1 MLSVVW
7 GLGWVVTSIERTAYP
22 RFKRLI
28 TAHELHLFFSPT
40 RDELQWAADATDC
53 DEHLLALLVMLKS
66 YRRMGCFP
74 ALEDV
79 PVMVVDFVRRAV
91 ELPEG
96 TLPVY
101 RAERTAKHHR
111 GLVRKRVGVTYDQ
124 ARARGIVEQSIRK
137 EAAAKNRPAD
147 LINIALEKVV
157 EAGLELPGFSTF
169 DKMASKIRT
178 EVNVS
183 IRTGIHDRMST
194 AQWAGLMRLLEERDS
209 DGTTLFNRLKKP
221 AKGPTWSHFK
231 NLTKRLEWL
240 DGLGDSDV
248 WMDGVAAGKITD
260 FAGEADAADASE
272 LRDFV
277 PVKRIALVA
286 ALTHKARMRV
296 RDDLAT
302 MFCKRVATKIKK
314 AKAELEEIR
323 LAEREIVEAL
333 IGNYRT
339 VLKYIDAG
347 GPAQEALTKAAAMTA
362 EVRQALEG
370 LDEDA
375 SVDEVATRLEGRVSP
390 AVLALVRAQVVQ
402 AGGLGAIRR
411 AVEGFGG
418 FAGQYEQ
425 IEKVSAHHGN
435 FWEVLLYG
443 QIGRDR
449 AVMFDLAGAENLV
462 FTATSEDN
470 RVLDA
475 LAHAQRHQAAR
486 GEYITA
492 FNEEGK
498 EVDISFA
505 TQNWRKAVLD
515 KTRTGQ
521 FVRKHFEAMVFTA
534 LAEELRTGDVAVV
547 GSEEYA
553 DWSEQLL
560 DWETVQETL
569 GSYLVEVGLAEPGES
584 AEFDAKSFRRQLED
598 KLRSAAAAADA
609 GYPENEGLVI
619 DPETGIPLLKA
630 FRADGQRPSAK
641 RLEQEIKARMP
652 ERSLMGIV
660 ARTAYWVEW
669 WRRFGPPSGNEPK
682 LTDPLG
688 RYVIVTF
695 VKGTNMGPYEAARH
709 IPGVSGHELSYVA
722 NKHFS
727 IVLLNE
733 AIADLVN
740 AHARLDISQA
750 WGDGTTV
757 AADGTH
763 MDTYLDNLLSETS
776 VRYGKPGGIAYHHV
790 SDTYIALFTHF
801 IPCGVCE
808 AVYIIE
814 GLLKNTS
821 EVQPTTVHA
830 DTQGQ
835 SFPVFALAH
844 LLGFDLMPRIR
855 NWKELTFYRP
865 SKQTEY
871 VHIDALFGEPGKHV
885 IDFDL
890 IESQFRHLM
899 RVAVSVREGTISSST
914 LLKRLRSGSRKNAT
928 YAAFREVGR
937 VIRTV
942 QLLRYLSDAPLRRRV
957 TAATNKVE
965 SFNGFSQW
973 IGFGNRGV
981 IADNDPIEQ
990 EKAMKFNALLTNA
1003 VIFHNALDI
1012 AEIVRQLLEEGWA
1025 IDPEDLAHISPYLTE
1040 HINRF
1045 GEYSTHELG
1054 IQPDAYDPKLD
1065 VDFTPLREQDL
1076 TTAGLGQAA

>member
-1 MLSVVW
+1 M
-7 GLGWVVTSIERTAYP
+7 TSIERTAYP

-28 TAHELHLFFSPT
+28 TAHELHLFFSPS
-40 RDELQWAADATDC
+40 RNELEWAADATDC
-53 DEHLLALLVMLKS
+53 DEHLLALLLMLKS

-74 ALEDV
+74 TLEDV
-79 PVMVVDFVRRAV
+79 PEMVVDFVRRAV

-111 GLVRKRVGVTYDQ
+111 GLVRKQVGVTYDQ
-124 ARARGIVEQSIRK
+124 AKARGIAEQSIRK

-147 LINIALEKVV
+147 LINIALERVV

-178 EVNVS
+178 EVNAS
-183 IRTGIHDRMST
+183 IRAGIHDRMSP
-194 AQWAGLMRLLEERDS
+194 AQRAGVLRLLEERDS
-209 DGTTLFNRLKKP
+209 DGTTLFNRMKKP
-221 AKGPTWSHFK
+221 AQGPTWSHFK
-231 NLTKRLEWL
+231 NLTKRLEWV
-240 DGLGDSDV
+240 DDLGDTGV
-248 WMDGVAAGKITD
+248 WVNGVAAGKITD

-272 LRDFV
+272 LRDFL
-277 PVKRIALVA
+277 PIKRIALIA
-286 ALTHKARMRV
+286 CLTHKARMRV

-314 AKAELEEIR
+314 ARAELEEIR

-339 VLKYIDAG
+339 VLKHIDVR
-347 GPAQEALTKAAAMTA
+347 GPAQEALEKAAAMTA
-362 EVRQALEG
+362 EARQALQG
-370 LDEDA
+370 LDEEA
-375 SVDEVATRLEGRVSP
+375 SVDEVARRLEGRVSP
-390 AVLALVRAQVVQ
+390 AVLALVKAQVVQ
-402 AGGLGAIRR
+402 AGGLGAVTQ

-418 FAGQYEQ
+418 FAKQYEQ

-449 AVMFDLAGAENLV
+449 AVMFDLAEKLE
-462 FTATSEDN
+462 FTATSEDR

-475 LAHAQRHQAAR
+475 LAHAQRHQGAR

-492 FNEEGK
+492 FDEKGR
-498 EVDISFA
+498 EVDLSFA

-553 DWSEQLL
+553 DWSQQLL
-560 DWETVQETL
+560 TWETVQETL
-569 GSYLVEVGLAEPGES
+569 GSYLVEVGLCEEGET
-584 AEFDAKSFRRQLED
+584 AEFDAKFFRRQLEE
-598 KLRSAAAAADA
+598 KLRNAAAAADA
-609 GYPENEGLVI
+609 GYPDNEGLVI
-619 DPETGIPLLKA
+619 DPETGIPSLKA
-630 FRADGQRPSAK
+630 YRADGQRPSAK

-688 RYVIVTF
+688 RYVITTF

-733 AIADLVN
+733 AISDLVN

-750 WGDGTTV
+750 WGDGTAV

-776 VRYGKPGGIAYHHV
+776 VRYGRPGGIAYHHI

-801 IPCGVCE
+801 IPCGVWE

-871 VHIDALFGEPGKHV
+871 VHIDPLFGEPGKHV

-890 IESQFRHLM
+890 VESQFRHLM

-942 QLLRYLSDAPLRRRV
+942 QLLRYLTDAPLRRRV

-965 SFNGFSQW
+965 SFNRFSQW

-1012 AEIVRQLLEEGWA
+1012 AEIVRQLLEEGWE

-1045 GEYSTHELG
+1045 GEYSTQELG

-1065 VDFTPLREQDL
+1065 VDFTPLRDDFTE
-1076 TTAGLGQAA
+1076 AA

>member
-1 MLSVVW
+1 MLTVVW

-40 RDELQWAADATDC
+40 RDELEWAADRTDS
-53 DEHLLALLVMLKS
+53 DEHLLALLLTLKS
-66 YRRMGCFP
+66 YQRMGCFP
-74 ALEDV
+74 KVEDIPEAV
-79 PVMVVDFVRRAV
+79 AEFVRRAV

-101 RAERTAKHHR
+101 RAAKTMKNHR
-111 GLVRKRVGVTYDQ
+111 GLVRQRVGVAYDQ
-124 ARARGIVEQSIRK
+124 GKARRIAEASIRK

-157 EAGLELPGFSTF
+157 EAGLELPAFSTF
-169 DKMASKIRT
+169 DAMASTLRR
-178 EVNVS
+178 EVNAE
-183 IRTGIHDRMST
+183 ICAGIHERMS
-194 AQWAGLMRLLEERDS
+194 APERAGLLRLLEERMS

-221 AKGPTWSHFK
+221 AQGPTWSHFK
-231 NLTKRLEWL
+231 NLANRREWL
-240 DGLGDSDV
+240 DELGDTDV
-248 WMDGVAAGKITD
+248 WMEGVAAGKITD
-260 FAGEADAADASE
+260 FAGEADAADVAE
-272 LRDFV
+272 LRDYR
-277 PVKRIALVA
+277 PVKRLALVA
-286 ALTHKARMRV
+286 CLAHKARMRV

-302 MFCKRVATKIKK
+302 MFCKRVAMKIKK

-323 LAEREIVEAL
+323 LAEREITEAL

-339 VLKYIDAG
+339 VLKHIDEG
-347 GPAQEALTKAAAMTA
+347 GPAQEALERAAAMTA
-362 EVRQALEG
+362 EARQALEG
-370 LDEDA
+370 LDEEA
-375 SVDEVATRLEGRVSP
+375 SVDEVAKRLEGRVSP
-390 AVLALVRAQVVQ
+390 AVLALVKAQMVQ
-402 AGGLGAIRR
+402 AGGFGAVTR

-418 FAGQYEQ
+418 FAKQYEQ

-443 QIGRDR
+443 QFGRDR
-449 AVMFDLAGAENLV
+449 AVMFDLAGAEKLE
-462 FTATSEDN
+462 FTATSEDF

-515 KTRTGQ
+515 KTRPGQ

-560 DWETVQETL
+560 AWEAVQEKL

-584 AEFDAKSFRRQLED
+584 AEFDAKFFRRQLED
-598 KLRSAAAAADA
+598 KLRNAAAAADA

-619 DPETGIPLLKA
+619 DPETGIPSLKA

-688 RYVIVTF
+688 RYVITTF

-722 NKHFS
+722 NRHFS

-733 AIADLVN
+733 AISDLVN

-750 WGDGTTV
+750 WGDGTAV

-801 IPCGVCE
+801 IPCGVWE

-821 EVQPTTVHA
+821 EVKPTTVHA

-865 SKQTEY
+865 SKQSEY
-871 VHIDALFGEPGKHV
+871 VHIDALFGEPSKNV

-965 SFNGFSQW
+965 SFNRFSQW

-1012 AEIVRQLLEEGWA
+1012 AEIVRQLLDEGWE

>member
-1 MLSVVW
+1 
-7 GLGWVVTSIERTAYP
+7 
-22 RFKRLI
+22 
-28 TAHELHLFFSPT
+28 
-40 RDELQWAADATDC
+40 
-53 DEHLLALLVMLKS
+53 
-66 YRRMGCFP
+66 
-74 ALEDV
+74 
-79 PVMVVDFVRRAV
+79 MVVDFVRRAV

-111 GLVRKRVGVTYDQ
+111 GLVRKQAGVTYDQ
-124 ARARGIVEQSIRK
+124 AKARGTASSRSAR

-178 EVNVS
+178 EVNSS
-183 IRTGIHDRMST
+183 IRTGIHDRMS
-194 AQWAGLMRLLEERDS
+194 AVQRAGLMRLLEDRDS

-221 AKGPTWSHFK
+221 AQGPTWSHFK

-240 DGLGDSDV
+240 DELGDTDV
-248 WMDGVAAGKITD
+248 WMGGVAAGKVTD

-302 MFCKRVATKIKK
+302 MFRKRVAMKIKK

-339 VLKYIDAG
+339 VLKHIDEG
-347 GPAQEALTKAAAMTA
+347 GPAQEALAKAAAMTA
-362 EVRQALEG
+362 EARQALDG
-370 LDEDA
+370 LDEEA
-375 SVDEVATRLEGRVSP
+375 LVEEVAKRLEGRVFP
-390 AVLALVRAQVVQ
+390 AVLALMKAQMVQ
-402 AGGLGAIRR
+402 AGGFGAVTQ

-418 FAGQYEQ
+418 FAKQYEQ

-449 AVMFDLAGAENLV
+449 AVMFDLAGAEKLE
-462 FTATSEDN
+462 FTATSEDS

-560 DWETVQETL
+560 AWEAVQETL
-569 GSYLVEVGLAEPGES
+569 GSYLVEVGLAEQGES
-584 AEFDAKSFRRQLED
+584 AEFDAKFFRQQLED
-598 KLRSAAAAADA
+598 KLRNAAAAADA

-619 DPETGIPLLKA
+619 DPETGIPSLKA

-695 VKGTNMGPYEAARH
+695 VKGINMGPYEAARH

-733 AIADLVN
+733 AVADLVN

-750 WGDGTTV
+750 WGDGTAV

-763 MDTYLDNLLSETS
+763 MDTYPDNLLSETS

-801 IPCGVCE
+801 IPCGVWE

-821 EVQPTTVHA
+821 EVQPTTVARGYPRPELPCFCARPSAGLRLDAQDQELKGTDLLPALKA
-830 DTQGQ
+830 DGVRAHRRPVRRTGQ
-835 SFPVFALAH
+835 ARHRLRPDRVPVPPPDARGRLRTRGHH
-844 LLGFDLMPRIR
+844 LLLHTAQAAAVGV
-855 NWKELTFYRP
+855 E
-865 SKQTEY
+865 E
-871 VHIDALFGEPGKHV
+871 E
-885 IDFDL
+885 
-890 IESQFRHLM
+890 RHL
-899 RVAVSVREGTISSST
+899 RGLPRGRPRDPHRPAAPLPHRCAASPAGDGGDEQGGVVQPV
-914 LLKRLRSGSRKNAT
+914 LPVDRLRQPRRHRRQRPHRAGEGDEVQR
-928 YAAFREVGR
+928 AAHERGDLPQRPGR
-937 VIRTV
+937 RGD
-942 QLLRYLSDAPLRRRV
+942 R
-957 TAATNKVE
+957 AAAAGGGK
-965 SFNGFSQW
+965 GD
-973 IGFGNRGV
+973 R
-981 IADNDPIEQ
+981 
-990 EKAMKFNALLTNA
+990 
-1003 VIFHNALDI
+1003 
-1012 AEIVRQLLEEGWA
+1012 
-1025 IDPEDLAHISPYLTE
+1025 PEDLAHISPYLTE

-1045 GEYSTHELG
+1045 GEYSTHEIG
-1054 IQPDAYDPKLD
+1054 IQPEAYDPKID

-1076 TTAGLGQAA
+1076 IAASLGQAA

>member
-1 MLSVVW
+1 M
-7 GLGWVVTSIERTAYP
+7 TSIERTAYP

-40 RDELQWAADATDC
+40 RNELEWAADATDC
-53 DEHLLALLVMLKS
+53 DEHLVALLLMLKS
-66 YRRMGCFP
+66 YQRMGCFP
-74 ALEDV
+74 AVEDI
-79 PVMVVDFVRRAV
+79 PEMVVDFVRRQV
-91 ELPEG
+91 EPPEG

-111 GLVRKRVGVTYDQ
+111 GLVRKQVGVKYDQ
-124 ARARGIVEQSIRK
+124 AKAPGIAEQSIRK

-178 EVNVS
+178 EVNAS
-183 IRTGIHDRMST
+183 IRAGIHDRMSA
-194 AQWAGLMRLLEERDS
+194 AQRAGLLRLLEERDS

-221 AKGPTWSHFK
+221 AQGPTWSHFK

-240 DGLGDSDV
+240 DDLGDTCV
-248 WMDGVAAGKITD
+248 WMDRVAAGKITD

-314 AKAELEEIR
+314 ARVELEEIR

-339 VLKYIDAG
+339 VLKHIDAG
-347 GPAQEALTKAAAMTA
+347 GPAQDALEKAAAMTA
-362 EVRQALEG
+362 EARQALQD
-370 LDEDA
+370 LDEEA
-375 SVDEVATRLEGRVSP
+375 SADEVARRLEGRVSP
-390 AVLALVRAQVVQ
+390 AVIALVKAQVLQ
-402 AGGLGAIRR
+402 AGGLGAVTQ

-418 FAGQYEQ
+418 FAKQYEQ

-449 AVMFDLAGAENLV
+449 AVMFDLADKLE
-462 FTATSEDN
+462 FTATSEDS

-475 LAHAQRHQAAR
+475 LAHAQRHHSAR

-492 FNEEGK
+492 FNEKGK
-498 EVDISFA
+498 EVGISFA
-505 TQNWRKAVLD
+505 TQNWRKAVVD

-560 DWETVQETL
+560 TWEAVQATL
-569 GSYLVEVGLAEPGES
+569 GSYLVEVGLCEEGET
-584 AEFDAKSFRRQLED
+584 AEFDAKFFRRQLED
-598 KLRSAAAAADA
+598 KLRNAAAAADA
-609 GYPENEGLVI
+609 GYPDNEGLVI
-619 DPETGIPLLKA
+619 NPETGIPSLKA
-630 FRADGQRPSAK
+630 HRADGQRPSAK

-682 LTDPLG
+682 LTDRLG

-695 VKGTNMGPYEAARH
+695 VKGTNMGSYEAARH

-722 NKHFS
+722 NRHFS
-727 IVLLNE
+727 IVLLND
-733 AIADLVN
+733 AVADLVN

-750 WGDGTTV
+750 WGDGTAV

-776 VRYGKPGGIAYHHV
+776 VRYGKPGGIAYHHI
-790 SDTYIALFTHF
+790 SDIYIALFTHF
-801 IPCGVCE
+801 IPCGVWE

-865 SKQTEY
+865 SKRSEY
-871 VHIDALFGEPGKHV
+871 VHIHPLFGEPGKNI

-890 IESQFRHLM
+890 IESQFRNLM
-899 RVAVSVREGTISSST
+899 RVAVSVREGAISSST

-965 SFNGFSQW
+965 SFNRFSQW

-1012 AEIVRQLLEEGWA
+1012 AEIVRQLLEEGWE
-1025 IDPEDLAHISPYLTE
+1025 IDPQDLAHISPYLTE

-1045 GEYSTHELG
+1045 GEYSTHEVG
-1054 IQPDAYDPKLD
+1054 IQPEAYDPTLD
-1065 VDFTPLREQDL
+1065 IDFTPLREQDL

>member
-1 MLSVVW
+1 MN
-7 GLGWVVTSIERTAYP
+7 A
-22 RFKRLI
+22 
-28 TAHELHLFFSPT
+28 
-40 RDELQWAADATDC
+40 
-53 DEHLLALLVMLKS
+53 
-66 YRRMGCFP
+66 
-74 ALEDV
+74 
-79 PVMVVDFVRRAV
+79 
-91 ELPEG
+91 
-96 TLPVY
+96 
-101 RAERTAKHHR
+101 
-111 GLVRKRVGVTYDQ
+111 
-124 ARARGIVEQSIRK
+124 SIR
-137 EAAAKNRPAD
+137 E
-147 LINIALEKVV
+147 
-157 EAGLELPGFSTF
+157 
-169 DKMASKIRT
+169 
-178 EVNVS
+178 
-183 IRTGIHDRMST
+183 GIHDRMSPF
-194 AQWAGLMRLLEERDS
+194 QRAGLLRLLEERDS

-221 AKGPTWSHFK
+221 AQGPTWSHFK
-231 NLTKRLEWL
+231 NLAKRLEWV
-240 DGLGDSDV
+240 DELGDTAV
-248 WMDGVAAGKITD
+248 WMESVATGKITD

-272 LRDFV
+272 LRDYA
-277 PVKRIALVA
+277 PVKQVALIAC
-286 ALTHKARMRV
+286 LTHKARMRG

-314 AKAELEEIR
+314 AKQELEEIR
-323 LAEREIVEAL
+323 LTEREIVEAL

-339 VLKYIDAG
+339 VLKNIDAD
-347 GPAQEALTKAAAMTA
+347 GPAQEALAKAAAMTA
-362 EVRQALEG
+362 EVRRALEG
-370 LDEDA
+370 LDEAA
-375 SVDEVATRLEGRVSP
+375 SLYEVAQRLDGGVSP
-390 AVLALVRAQVVQ
+390 AILAMVKALVVQ
-402 AGGLGAIRR
+402 AGGLGAVTQT
-411 AVEGFGG
+411 VEEFGG
-418 FAGQYEQ
+418 FARQYEQ

-449 AVMFDLAGAENLV
+449 AVMFDLAEKLE
-462 FTATSEDN
+462 FTATSEDG

-492 FNEEGK
+492 FDEMGR

-505 TQNWRKAVLD
+505 TQNWRKAACD
-515 KTRTGQ
+515 KTRPGQ
-521 FVRKHFEAMVFTA
+521 FIRKHFEAMVFTA

-560 DWETVQETL
+560 AWEAVQEKL
-569 GSYLVEVGLAEPGES
+569 GAYLVEVGLAEEGET
-584 AEFDAKSFRRQLED
+584 AEFDAAFFRRQLED
-598 KLRSAAAAADA
+598 RLRDAAAAADA
-609 GYPENEGLVI
+609 GYPDNEGLVI
-619 DPETGIPLLKA
+619 DPETGIPSLKPH
-630 FRADGQRPSAK
+630 RSEGQRPSAK
-641 RLEQEIKARMP
+641 RLEEEIKARMP
-652 ERSLMGIV
+652 ERSLMGLL
-660 ARTAYWVEW
+660 ARTGYWVEW
-669 WRRFGPPSGNEPK
+669 WRRFGPASGNEPK
-682 LTDPLG
+682 LPDPFG
-688 RYVIVTF
+688 RYVITTF

-709 IPGVSGHELSYVA
+709 IPGVSGHELSYTA
-722 NKHFS
+722 NRHFS

-740 AHARLDISQA
+740 AHAQLDISQA
-750 WGDGTTV
+750 WGDGTAV

-763 MDTYLDNLLSETS
+763 MDTYLDNLLAETS
-776 VRYGKPGGIAYHHV
+776 VRYGKPGGIAYHHI

-801 IPCGVCE
+801 IPCGVWE

-855 NWKELTFYRP
+855 NWKDSTFYRP
-865 SKQTEY
+865 SKQSEY
-871 VHIDALFGEPGKHV
+871 VHVDALFGEPGKNV
-885 IDFDL
+885 IDWDL

-899 RVAVSVREGTISSST
+899 RVAVSVREGAISSST
-914 LLKRLRSGSRKNAT
+914 LLKRLRSGSKKNAT

-942 QLLRYLSDAPLRRRV
+942 QLLRYITDAPLRRRV

-965 SFNGFSQW
+965 SFNRFSQW

-981 IADNDPIEQ
+981 IADNDPVEQ

-1012 AEIVRQLLEEGWA
+1012 AEIVRQLLEEGWK

-1076 TTAGLGQAA
+1076 TAAGLGQAA

>member
-1 MLSVVW
+1 M
-7 GLGWVVTSIERTAYP
+7 TSIERTAYP

-40 RDELQWAADATDC
+40 RDELEWAAGGTDG
-53 DEHLLALLVMLKS
+53 DEHQLALLLMLKS
-66 YRRMGCFP
+66 YQRMGCFP
-74 ALEDV
+74 VLEDV
-79 PVMVVDFVRRAV
+79 PEMVVDFVRRQV

-111 GLVRKRVGVTYDQ
+111 GLVRKRVGVKYDQ
-124 ARARGIVEQSIRK
+124 VKARGIAKQSIRK

-157 EAGLELPGFSTF
+157 EAGLELPRFSTF

-178 EVNVS
+178 EVNAS
-183 IRTGIHDRMST
+183 IRAGIHDRMSP
-194 AQWAGLMRLLEERDS
+194 AQRAGLLRLLEERDS

-221 AKGPTWSHFK
+221 APCPTWSHFK
-231 NLTKRLEWL
+231 NLTKRLEWV
-240 DGLGDSDV
+240 DDLGDTGV
-248 WMDGVAAGKITD
+248 WMDGVASGKITD

-339 VLKYIDAG
+339 VLKHIDSG
-347 GPAQEALTKAAAMTA
+347 GPAHEALEKAAAMTA
-362 EVRQALEG
+362 EARQALQG
-370 LDEDA
+370 LDEEA
-375 SVDEVATRLEGRVSP
+375 SADEVARRLEGRVSP
-390 AVLALVRAQVVQ
+390 AVLALVKAQVVQ
-402 AGGLGAIRR
+402 AGGLGAVTQ
-411 AVEGFGG
+411 AMEGFGG
-418 FAGQYEQ
+418 FAKQYEQ

-449 AVMFDLAGAENLV
+449 AVMFDLADKLE
-462 FTATSEDN
+462 FTATSEDR
-470 RVLDA
+470 RVVDA
-475 LAHAQRHQAAR
+475 LAHAQRHQSAR

-492 FNEEGK
+492 FDKKGK

-505 TQNWRKAVLD
+505 TQNWRKAVVD

-560 DWETVQETL
+560 AWEAVQETL
-569 GSYLVEVGLAEPGES
+569 GSYLVEVGLCEEGET
-584 AEFDAKSFRRQLED
+584 AEFDAKFFRRQLED
-598 KLRSAAAAADA
+598 KLRNAAAAADA
-609 GYPENEGLVI
+609 GYPDNEGLVI
-619 DPETGIPLLKA
+619 DPETGIPSLKA
-630 FRADGQRPSAK
+630 HRADGQRPSAK

-722 NKHFS
+722 NRHFS

-733 AIADLVN
+733 AISDLVN

-750 WGDGTTV
+750 WGDGTAV

-776 VRYGKPGGIAYHHV
+776 VRYGKPGGIAYHHI

-801 IPCGVCE
+801 IPCGVWE

-821 EVQPTTVHA
+821 EVKPTTVHA

-871 VHIDALFGEPGKHV
+871 VHIDALFGEPSKHV

-899 RVAVSVREGTISSST
+899 RVAVSVREGAISSST

-937 VIRTV
+937 VMRTV

-965 SFNGFSQW
+965 SFNRFSQW

-981 IADNDPIEQ
+981 IADNDPVEQ
-990 EKAMKFNALLTNA
+990 EKAMKLNALLTNA

-1012 AEIVRQLLEEGWA
+1012 AEIVRQLLEEGWK

-1054 IQPDAYDPKLD
+1054 IQPDAYDPTLD
-1065 VDFTPLREQDL
+1065 VDFTPLRDQDL
-1076 TTAGLGQAA
+1076 TATSLGQAA

>member
-1 MLSVVW
+1 M
-7 GLGWVVTSIERTAYP
+7 TSIERTAYP

-40 RDELQWAADATDC
+40 RDELQWAADATDG
-53 DEHLLALLVMLKS
+53 DEHLLALLLMLKS
-66 YRRMGCFP
+66 YQRMGCFP
-74 ALEDV
+74 ALEEV
-79 PVMVVDFVRRAV
+79 PEQVVEFVRRQV

-111 GLVRKRVGVTYDQ
+111 GLVRKKVGVKYDQ
-124 ARARGIVEQSIRK
+124 GEARRIAERSIRK

-178 EVNVS
+178 EVNAS
-183 IRTGIHDRMST
+183 IREGIHDRMSP
-194 AQWAGLMRLLEERDS
+194 AQRAGLLRLLEERDS

-231 NLTKRLEWL
+231 NLTKRREWV
-240 DGLGDSDV
+240 DELGDTSV
-248 WMDGVAAGKITD
+248 WMGSVAAGKVTD

-272 LRDFV
+272 LRDYA
-277 PVKRIALVA
+277 PVKQVALIAC
-286 ALTHKARMRV
+286 LTHKARMRV

-314 AKAELEEIR
+314 AKEELEAIR

-339 VLKYIDAG
+339 VLKNIDAD
-347 GPAQEALTKAAAMTA
+347 GPAQGALHKAAAMTA
-362 EVRQALEG
+362 EVRRALEG
-370 LDEDA
+370 LDGEA
-375 SVDEVATRLEGRVSP
+375 SVDEVAQRLDGKVSP
-390 AVLALVRAQVVQ
+390 AVLAMAKALGVQ
-402 AGGLGAIRR
+402 AGGLGTVTR

-418 FAGQYEQ
+418 FAKEYEQ

-435 FWEVLLYG
+435 FWELLYG

-449 AVMFDLAGAENLV
+449 AVMFELAEKLE
-462 FTATSEDN
+462 FTATSEDF

-475 LAHAQRHQAAR
+475 LAHARRHQGAR

-492 FNEEGK
+492 FDEEGK
-498 EVDISFA
+498 EVDLSFA
-505 TQNWRKAVLD
+505 TQNWRKAAVD

-547 GSEEYA
+547 GSEEYV
-553 DWSEQLL
+553 DWSKQLL
-560 DWETVQETL
+560 EWEVVKEKL
-569 GSYLVEVGLAEPGES
+569 GSYLVEVGLCEEGES
-584 AEFDAKSFRRQLED
+584 AAFDGQVFRRQLED
-598 KLRSAAAAADA
+598 KLRNAAAAADA
-609 GYPENEGLVI
+609 GYPDNEGLVI
-619 DPETGIPLLKA
+619 DPATGIPSLKA
-630 FRADGQRPSAK
+630 HRSEGQRPSAK
-641 RLEQEIKARMP
+641 RLEQEVKARMP

-660 ARTAYWVEW
+660 ARTAYWVDW
-669 WRRFGPPSGNEPK
+669 WQRFGPPSGNEPK
-682 LTDPLG
+682 LDDPFG
-688 RYVIVTF
+688 RYVITTF

-709 IPGVSGHELSYVA
+709 IPGISGHELSYTA
-722 NKHFS
+722 NRHFS

-740 AHARLDISQA
+740 AHARLDISRA
-750 WGDGTTV
+750 WGDGTAV

-776 VRYGKPGGIAYHHV
+776 VRYGKPGGIAYHHI
-790 SDTYIALFTHF
+790 SDTYVALFTHF
-801 IPCGVCE
+801 IPCGVWE

-814 GLLKNTS
+814 GLLKNSS
-821 EVQPTTVHA
+821 EVKPTTVHA

-835 SFPVFALAH
+835 SQPVFALAH

-865 SKQTEY
+865 SKTTEY
-871 VHIDALFGEPGKHV
+871 VHIDALFGESGKNV

-899 RVAVSVREGTISSST
+899 KVAVSVREGTISSST
-914 LLKRLRSGSRKNAT
+914 LLKRLRSGSKKNAT

-942 QLLRYLSDAPLRRRV
+942 QLLRYLSDPALRRRV
-957 TAATNKVE
+957 TAATNKTE

-981 IADNDPIEQ
+981 IADNDPVEQ
-990 EKAMKFNALLTNA
+990 EKAMKFHALLTNA

-1012 AEIVRQLLEEGWA
+1012 AEIVRQLLDEGWT
-1025 IDPEDLAHISPYLTE
+1025 IEPEDLAHISPYLTE

-1065 VDFTPLREQDL
+1065 VDFTQFREQDL
-1076 TTAGLGQAA
+1076 TVGGFGQAA

>member
-1 MLSVVW
+1 M
-7 GLGWVVTSIERTAYP
+7 TSIERTAYP

-40 RDELQWAADATDC
+40 RDELQWAADATDG
-53 DEHLLALLVMLKS
+53 DEHLLALLLMLKS
-66 YRRMGCFP
+66 YQRMGCFP
-74 ALEDV
+74 ALEEV
-79 PVMVVDFVRRAV
+79 PEQVVEFVRRQV

-111 GLVRKRVGVTYDQ
+111 GLVRKKVGVTYDQ
-124 ARARGIVEQSIRK
+124 GEARRIAERSIRK

-169 DKMASKIRT
+169 DKMTSKIRT
-178 EVNVS
+178 EVNAS
-183 IRTGIHDRMST
+183 IREGIHDRMSP
-194 AQWAGLMRLLEERDS
+194 AQRAGLLRLLEERDS
-209 DGTTLFNRLKKP
+209 DGTTLFNRLKKA

-231 NLTKRLEWL
+231 NLTKRLEWV
-240 DGLGDSDV
+240 DGLGDTAV
-248 WMDGVAAGKITD
+248 WMESVATGKLTD

-272 LRDFV
+272 LRDYATIKQV
-277 PVKRIALVA
+277 ALIAC
-286 ALTHKARMRV
+286 LTHKARMRV

-314 AKAELEEIR
+314 AKEELEEIR
-323 LAEREIVEAL
+323 LAEGEIVEAL

-339 VLKYIDAG
+339 VLKNIDAD
-347 GPAQEALTKAAAMTA
+347 GPAQEAVQKAASMTA

-370 LDEDA
+370 LDDEA
-375 SVDEVATRLEGRVSP
+375 SVDEVAQRLDGKVSP
-390 AVLALVRAQVVQ
+390 AVLAMAKALVVQ
-402 AGGLGAIRR
+402 AGELGAVTK

-443 QIGRDR
+443 QLGRDR
-449 AVMFDLAGAENLV
+449 AVMFDLAAKLE
-462 FTATSEDN
+462 FTETSEDR

-475 LAHAQRHQAAR
+475 LAHAQRHQSAR

-492 FNEEGK
+492 FDEEGK

-505 TQNWRKAVLD
+505 TQNWRKAVVD

-553 DWSEQLL
+553 DWSKQLL
-560 DWETVQETL
+560 DWEVVKEKL
-569 GSYLVEVGLAEPGES
+569 GSYLVEVGLCEEGET
-584 AEFDAKSFRRQLED
+584 ADFDAKVFRRQLED
-598 KLRSAAAAADA
+598 KLRNAAAAADA
-609 GYPENEGLVI
+609 GYPDNEGLVI
-619 DPETGIPLLKA
+619 DPETGIPSLKPH
-630 FRADGQRPSAK
+630 RSEGQRPSAK

-660 ARTAYWVEW
+660 ARTAYWVDW
-669 WRRFGPPSGNEPK
+669 WQRFGPASGNEPK
-682 LTDPLG
+682 LDDPFG
-688 RYVIVTF
+688 RYVITTF

-722 NKHFS
+722 NRHFS

-750 WGDGTTV
+750 WGDGTAV

-763 MDTYLDNLLSETS
+763 MDTYLDNLLAETS
-776 VRYGKPGGIAYHHV
+776 VRYGKPGGIAYHHI
-790 SDTYIALFTHF
+790 SDTYVALFTHF
-801 IPCGVCE
+801 IPCGVWE

-835 SFPVFALAH
+835 SQPVFALAH

-855 NWKELTFYRP
+855 NWKGLTFYRP

-871 VHIDALFGEPGKHV
+871 VHIDALFGEVGKNV
-885 IDFDL
+885 IDWDL

-899 RVAVSVREGTISSST
+899 KVAVSVREGVISSST
-914 LLKRLRSGSRKNAT
+914 LLKRLRSGSKKNAT

-942 QLLRYLSDAPLRRRV
+942 QLLRYLSDPALRRRV
-957 TAATNKVE
+957 TAATNKTE
-965 SFNGFSQW
+965 SFNRFSQW
-973 IGFGNRGV
+973 VGFGNRGV
-981 IADNDPIEQ
+981 IADNDPVEQ

-1012 AEIVRQLLEEGWA
+1012 AEIVRQLLEEGWEIA
-1025 IDPEDLAHISPYLTE
+1025 PEDLSHISPYLTE

-1054 IQPDAYDPKLD
+1054 IQPEVYETKLD
-1065 VDFTPLREQDL
+1065 VDFTSLREQDL
-1076 TTAGLGQAA
+1076 IATGLDQAA

>member
-1 MLSVVW
+1 
-7 GLGWVVTSIERTAYP
+7 VTSIERTAYP

-40 RDELQWAADATDC
+40 RGELEWAAGATDG
-53 DEHLLALLVMLKS
+53 DEHLLALLLMLKS
-66 YRRMGCFP
+66 YQRMGCFP
-74 ALEDV
+74 AVENV
-79 PVMVVDFVRRAV
+79 PEMVVDFVRRAV

-111 GLVRKRVGVTYDQ
+111 GLVRKQVGVKYDQ
-124 ARARGIVEQSIRK
+124 AKARGIAEQSIRK

-178 EVNVS
+178 EVNAS
-183 IRTGIHDRMST
+183 IRAGIHDRMSP
-194 AQWAGLMRLLEERDS
+194 AQRAGLLRLLEERDS

-221 AKGPTWSHFK
+221 AQGPTWSHFK
-231 NLTKRLEWL
+231 NLTKRLEWV
-240 DGLGDSDV
+240 DDLGDTGV
-248 WMDGVAAGKITD
+248 WMDGVASGKITD

-286 ALTHKARMRV
+286 SLMHKARMRV

-314 AKAELEEIR
+314 ARAELEEIR

-339 VLKYIDAG
+339 VLKHIDAG
-347 GPAQEALTKAAAMTA
+347 GPVQEALEKAAAMTA
-362 EVRQALEG
+362 EARQALQG
-370 LDEDA
+370 LDEEA
-375 SVDEVATRLEGRVSP
+375 SVDELATRLEGRVSP
-390 AVLALVRAQVVQ
+390 AVLALVQ
-402 AGGLGAIRR
+402 AGGFGAVTQ

-418 FAGQYEQ
+418 FDKQYEQ

-449 AVMFDLAGAENLV
+449 AVMFDLAEKLE
-462 FTATSEDN
+462 FTATSEDR

-475 LAHAQRHQAAR
+475 LAHAQRHQSAR

-492 FNEEGK
+492 FDEKGTV
-498 EVDISFA
+498 VDLSFA

-515 KTRTGQ
+515 KPRTGQ

-560 DWETVQETL
+560 AWEAVQENL
-569 GSYLVEVGLAEPGES
+569 GAYLVEVGLCEQDET
-584 AEFDAKSFRRQLED
+584 AEFDAKLFRRQLED
-598 KLRSAAAAADA
+598 KLRNAAAAADA
-609 GYPENEGLVI
+609 GYPDNEGLFI
-619 DPETGIPLLKA
+619 DPETGIPSLKA
-630 FRADGQRPSAK
+630 HRSEGQRPSAK
-641 RLEQEIKARMP
+641 RLEQEVKARMP

-669 WRRFGPPSGNEPK
+669 WRRFGPPSGNDPK

-722 NKHFS
+722 NRHFS

-733 AIADLVN
+733 AVADLVN

-750 WGDGTTV
+750 WGDGTAV

-776 VRYGKPGGIAYHHV
+776 VRYGKSGGIAYHHI

-801 IPCGVCE
+801 IPCGVWE

-821 EVQPTTVHA
+821 EVKPTTVHA

-865 SKQTEY
+865 SKQAEAH
-871 VHIDALFGEPGKHV
+871 VH
-885 IDFDL
+885 
-890 IESQFRHLM
+890 
-899 RVAVSVREGTISSST
+899 
-914 LLKRLRSGSRKNAT
+914 
-928 YAAFREVGR
+928 
-937 VIRTV
+937 
-942 QLLRYLSDAPLRRRV
+942 
-957 TAATNKVE
+957 
-965 SFNGFSQW
+965 
-973 IGFGNRGV
+973 
-981 IADNDPIEQ
+981 
-990 EKAMKFNALLTNA
+990 
-1003 VIFHNALDI
+1003 
-1012 AEIVRQLLEEGWA
+1012 
-1025 IDPEDLAHISPYLTE
+1025 
-1040 HINRF
+1040 
-1045 GEYSTHELG
+1045 LG
-1054 IQPDAYDPKLD
+1054 PAQ
-1065 VDFTPLREQDL
+1065 R
-1076 TTAGLGQAA
+1076 